1 MWDIIKLDGKGD
13 REPLWGLGGREKNMV
28 EICCIKLFNE
38 KISKP
43 NGNKGD
49 NSVQQSPLY

>member
-13 REPLWGLGGREKNMV
+13 REPLWELGGREKNMV
-28 EICCIKLFNE
+28 EVCCIKLFNK
-38 KISKP
+38 KILKP

-49 NSVQQSPLY
+49 NSVQ